1 MVSFDAGIFGELN
14 RGQSG
19 CVLLALVVGLR
30 SVLEEAS
37 VLDGHSL
44 ADLSLRAGALLV
56 SGLGDAHIDKCLQNS
71 N

>member
-1 MVSFDAGIFGELN
+1 MVSFDAGTTGGLD
-14 RGQSG
+14 RGQRG

-44 ADLSLRAGALLV
+44 ADLGLWAGALLV
-56 SGLGDAHIDKCLQNS
+56 SSLGDAHIDKCLQNS

>member
-1 MVSFDAGIFGELN
+1 MPGDLWGAGQ
-14 RGQSG
+14 RASG

-44 ADLSLRAGALLV
+44 AYLGLCAGALLV
-56 SGLGDAHIDKCLQNS
+56 SSLGNAHIDKCLQNR